1 MPTAALIRRTIKA
14 AEQAGLEVTGV
25 EVRPDGTLRV
35 LASATDSAHPAP
47 ATEREKAVCDEMFG
61 TGAGK

>member
-35 LASATDSAHPAP
+35 LANRDDSDHPAP
-47 ATEREKAVCDEMFG
+47 AAEREKAACDELFG
-61 TGAGK
+61 TGGGR

>member
-35 LASATDSAHPAP
+35 LANPTDSDQPAP
-47 ATEREKAVCDEMFG
+47 ATQREKAVCDELFG
-61 TGAGK
+61 TGTDR